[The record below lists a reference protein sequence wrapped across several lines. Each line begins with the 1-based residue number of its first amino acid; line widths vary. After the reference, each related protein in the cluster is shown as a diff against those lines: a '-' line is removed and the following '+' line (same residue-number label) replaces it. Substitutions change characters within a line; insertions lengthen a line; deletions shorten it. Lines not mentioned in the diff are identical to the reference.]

1 MRLTYPLWLT
11 LSLCFLCSSSIGQ
24 QLNVRHATIEQQGAI
39 IRSDSTVKK
48 IYLCFTAHDFGEGFP
63 LILNI
68 LEKHHAKAS
77 FFFTGDFI
85 RSNPSLV
92 KKIYRKG
99 HYVGPHSD
107 KHLLYCDWSNRDS
120 LLPPLDSIRKDLTNN
135 IKELK
140 KLGIPTRNSTIF
152 MPPYEWYNSAVYSL
166 CKSMG
171 IQLVNFTP
179 GTSSNADYTTP
190 DAKNYLSSDT
200 IFNRILNYEKTYSTG
215 LNGFHLLIH
224 GGTDAKRKDKLYSR
238 LDELM
243 DRLKGYKFVKL

>member
-1 MRLTYPLWLT
+1 MRLTCWLWLT

-24 QLNVRHATIEQQGAI
+24 PLNVHHATIEPQGAI
-39 IRSDSTVKK
+39 IRSDSTVKN

-63 LILNI
+63 NILNI
-68 LEKHHAKAS
+68 LEKHRAKAS

-85 RSNPSLV
+85 RSNLILV
-92 KKIYRKG
+92 KKIYSKG

-107 KHLLYCDWSNRDS
+107 KHLLYCDWNKRDS
-120 LLPPLDSIRKDLTNN
+120 LLLGIDSIKNDLTHNL
-135 IKELK
+135 KEIE
-140 KLGIPTRNSTIF
+140 KLGIPISNANLF

-179 GTSSNADYTTP
+179 GTSSNGDYTTP

-200 IFNRILNYEKTYSTG
+200 IFNRILTYEKNHTTG

-224 GGTDAKRKDKLYSR
+224 GGTDPKRKDKLYNR

-243 DRLKGYKFVKL
+243 DRLKGYKFVRL